1 MSHKQLK
8 GLDNMYNPVS
18 RQDMIDALVEEALT
32 HVIGI
37 DNEGQ
42 LLIERALKLWY
53 EDMSYTKLENDYNAT
68 FNLV

>member
-1 MSHKQLK
+1 
-8 GLDNMYNPVS
+8 MYNPVS
-18 RQDMIDALVEEALT
+18 RLDMIDALVQEALT

>member
-1 MSHKQLK
+1 
-8 GLDNMYNPVS
+8 MYNPVS
-18 RQDMIDALVEEALT
+18 RLDMIDALVEEALT

-37 DNEGQ
+37 DDEGQ
-42 LLIERALKLWY
+42 QLIERALKLWY

>member
-1 MSHKQLK
+1 
-8 GLDNMYNPVS
+8 MYNPVT
-18 RQDMIDALVEEALT
+18 RTDMVNALVQEALT
-32 HVIGI
+32 HVIGV

-53 EDMSYTKLENDYNAT
+53 DDMSYTKLENDYNAT

>member
-1 MSHKQLK
+1 
-8 GLDNMYNPVS
+8 MYNPVS
-18 RQDMIDALVEEALT
+18 RLDMVDALVQEALT

-42 LLIERALKLWY
+42 QLIERALKLWY
-53 EDMSYTKLENDYNAT
+53 DDMSYTKLENDYNAT

>member
-1 MSHKQLK
+1 
-8 GLDNMYNPVS
+8 MYNPVS

>member
-1 MSHKQLK
+1 
-8 GLDNMYNPVS
+8 MYNPVS

-42 LLIERALKLWY
+42 QLIERALKLWY

>member
-1 MSHKQLK
+1 
-8 GLDNMYNPVS
+8 MYNPVS
-18 RQDMIDALVEEALT
+18 RLDMIDALVEEALT
-32 HVIGI
+32 HVIGL

-53 EDMSYTKLENDYNAT
+53 DDMSYTKLENDYNAT

>member
-1 MSHKQLK
+1 
-8 GLDNMYNPVS
+8 MYNPVT
-18 RQDMIDALVEEALT
+18 RTDMVNALVQEALT
-32 HVIGI
+32 HVIGL

-53 EDMSYTKLENDYNAT
+53 DDMSYTKLENDYNAT

>member
-1 MSHKQLK
+1 M
-8 GLDNMYNPVS
+8 VE
-18 RQDMIDALVEEALT
+18 ALVKEALT

-42 LLIERALKLWY
+42 QLIERALKLWY
-53 EDMSYTKLENDYNAT
+53 DDMSYTKLENDYNAT